1 VTTVASR
8 IVRSSP
14 HRSTSATWECIVE
27 LLTQGKNDAARKELL
42 AVEGVAASI
51 ISDKAPQDSAIV
63 VSCDGPQTRVYCL
76 YDEAA
81 LDESDAKEDAL
92 GYEPLK
98 GNWAVSLP
106 CTEADLAWV
115 QRSLKAKSSR
125 ITARDMSTKLREA
138 EDTTSSAKPLT
149 IDLKAFLGS

>member
-1 VTTVASR
+1 
-8 IVRSSP
+8 
-14 HRSTSATWECIVE
+14 
-27 LLTQGKNDAARKELL
+27 
-42 AVEGVAASI
+42 VEGVAASI